1 MKARVCAPVG
11 KIYPGGVPL
20 VGGCPHSSPTTATR
34 TAHAV
39 RSDFGQATSHAPRQR
54 PTARTQALCP
64 AGSAVAA
71 LPRRSTAD
79 KKKPA
84 SDCTRGGQTVM
95 WVAEPDG
102 GIRGVPVYV
111 RTFPLAPLP
120 AGCMPFFITRG
131 TQRGFSRS
139 ALDWCNT
146 SGPDNANTRNNRGG
160 CCHGEFNPQC
170 VGIEFGMPRCVQKRC
185 AGVFKACRN
194 DGG

>member
-95 WVAEPDG
+95 YAVFYNPWHTA
-102 GIRGVPVYV
+102 R
-111 RTFPLAPLP
+111 
-120 AGCMPFFITRG
+120 FFTISPRLVQHLRPG
-131 TQRGFSRS
+131 QCQHAKQSRRLLSWRIQSAMRRNRIWNAMLRAKKRCRGF
-139 ALDWCNT
+139 
-146 SGPDNANTRNNRGG
+146 
-160 CCHGEFNPQC
+160 
-170 VGIEFGMPRCVQKRC
+170 
-185 AGVFKACRN
+185 
-194 DGG
+194 